1 MIVIPPI
8 AITNSNLVS
17 STVAEPSSGETAWNA
32 ATSYAVGQVVIRTTT
47 HRKYECQTAGVD
59 SGLPESTPTRWLDV
73 GPTNKWAMFDQNRN
87 MPTVATT
94 SMQVE
99 VLPGKRI
106 NSVAVL
112 GVQATT
118 ITVTMVVGATTV
130 YGPVVKNMN
139 GRLTATW
146 SGYFFGEFDYVPS
159 LLLTDLP
166 PYAGAKVIVQL
177 ENTLGLEVKCSAV
190 VLGNKIYLGK
200 VQYNASS
207 DSLNFSKIERDE
219 FGNSLLIPRRAV
231 PKTNQT
237 LWVEKNNVDT
247 LRAVRTQLNAVPA
260 LWSGLDEQ
268 YDDDYFES
276 ILIYGIYKQF
286 EINLSHPS
294 FCEATLELEE
304 L

>member
-8 AITNSNLVS
+8 AITDSNLVS

-32 ATSYAVGQVVIRTTT
+32 ATSYVVGDVVIRTTT
-47 HRKYECQTAGVD
+47 HRKYECQIAGVD
-59 SGLPESTPTRWLDV
+59 AGLPESTPTRWLDV

-99 VLPGKRI
+99 ILPGKRI

-112 GVQATT
+112 GVQAASVT
-118 ITVTMVVGATTV
+118 ITMMVGATTV
-130 YGPVVKNMN
+130 YGPITKNMN
-139 GRLTATW
+139 GRLTTTW
-146 SGYFFGEFDYVPS
+146 SDYFFGEFKYAPS
-159 LLLTDLP
+159 LVLTDLP
-166 PYAGAKVIVQL
+166 PYAGAKIIIKL
-177 ENTLGLEVKCSAV
+177 DNASGLDVRCSAV
-190 VLGNKIYLGK
+190 VIGSKIYLGK
-200 VQYNASS
+200 VQYSASS

-219 FGNSLLIPRRAV
+219 FGNSLLIPRRTI

-237 LWVEKNNVDT
+237 LWVDKNNVNT
-247 LRAVRTQLNAVPA
+247 LRAVREQLNAVPA

-268 YDDDYFES
+268 YDDDYFEA

-286 EINLSHPS
+286 EINLSQPS
-294 FCEATLELEE
+294 FCETTLELEE